1 VSISVPNKP
10 PSGADRF
17 TTLNG
22 LRAHYVE
29 WGEPDA
35 PPIVLLHGLRS
46 YARTWEPVAAALAD
60 RHRLIALDH
69 RGRGDSA
76 WDPAGEYVTE
86 TYVSD
91 VEQLADALELRRFTL
106 VGHSMG
112 GTNAIVYAARH
123 PERVRLLAI
132 EDIGPG
138 SSASGAGAE
147 RIRHE
152 LERTPRVFA
161 GRDDARAYWR
171 SVRPDIS
178 QAALDSRIDNTVH
191 AAADG
196 RWVWKFDLEGIAR
209 VRLDPDPALTV
220 DLWPHVEALR
230 CPTLVLR
237 GARSD
242 FLPAAACA
250 EMAARQ
256 PLLTWQEIR
265 EAGHYVHDDNLA
277 DYLSALEEFLDR
289 HRDRP

>member
-1 VSISVPNKP
+1 MPTKP
-10 PSGADRF
+10 TAGADRF

-46 YARTWEPVAAALAD
+46 YARTWEAVAAALAD

-76 WDPAGEYVTE
+76 WDPAGEYVTDA
-86 TYVSD
+86 YVSD
-91 VEQLADALELRRFTL
+91 LEQLVDALDLRRFTL

-112 GTNAIVYAARH
+112 GTNAIVYAARR
-123 PERVRLLAI
+123 PERVRLALI

-147 RIRHE
+147 RIRRE
-152 LERTPRVFA
+152 LERTPRAFA
-161 GRDDARAYWR
+161 GRDEARAYWR
-171 SVRPDIS
+171 SVRPDVS
-178 QAALDSRIDNTVH
+178 QAALDSRVDNTVH

-196 RWVWKFDLEGIAR
+196 TWVWKFDVEGIAR
-209 VRLDPDPALTV
+209 ARLDPEPGRSV

-242 FLPAAACA
+242 FLPAETCA

-256 PLLTWQEIR
+256 PLITWEEIP
-265 EAGHYVHDDNLA
+265 EAGHYVHDDNPAGYLA
-277 DYLSALEEFLDR
+277 VLLRFLDR
-289 HRDRP
+289 HRGLL

>member
-1 VSISVPNKP
+1 MPTKP
-10 PSGADRF
+10 TAGADRF

-29 WGEPDA
+29 WGDPDA

-76 WDPAGEYVTE
+76 WDPAGEYVTDA
-86 TYVSD
+86 YVSD
-91 VEQLADALELRRFTL
+91 IEQLADALDLRRFTL

-123 PERVRLLAI
+123 PERVRLAVI

-147 RIRHE
+147 RIRRE

-161 GRDDARAYWR
+161 GRDEARAYWR

-178 QAALDSRIDNTVH
+178 QAALDSRIDNTVR

-196 RWVWKFDLEGIAR
+196 QWVWKFDLEGIAR
-209 VRLDPDPALTV
+209 VRLDPDPARTV

-242 FLPAAACA
+242 FLPTATCA

-277 DYLSALEEFLDR
+277 DYLTTLREFLDR
-289 HRDRP
+289 YRDRP

>member
-1 VSISVPNKP
+1 MQKKP
-10 PSGADRF
+10 AAGVDRF

-76 WDPAGEYVTE
+76 WDPAGEYVTDA
-86 TYVSD
+86 YVSD
-91 VEQLADALELRRFTL
+91 LEQLADELGLRRFTL

-112 GTNAIVYAARH
+112 GTNTIVYAARH
-123 PERVRLLAI
+123 PERVRLAVI

-138 SSASGAGAE
+138 SSASAAGAE
-147 RIRHE
+147 RIRRE

-161 GRDDARAYWR
+161 GRDEALAYWR

-178 QAALDSRIDNTVH
+178 QAALDSRVDNTVR

-196 RWVWKFDLEGIAR
+196 QWVWKFDLEGIAR
-209 VRLDPDPALTV
+209 VRLDPDPARTV

-242 FLPAAACA
+242 FLPAATCA

-256 PLLTWQEIR
+256 SLLTWQEIR
-265 EAGHYVHDDNLA
+265 EAGHYVHDDNLD
-277 DYLSALEEFLDR
+277 DYLTALREFLDR
-289 HRDRP
+289 HRERP